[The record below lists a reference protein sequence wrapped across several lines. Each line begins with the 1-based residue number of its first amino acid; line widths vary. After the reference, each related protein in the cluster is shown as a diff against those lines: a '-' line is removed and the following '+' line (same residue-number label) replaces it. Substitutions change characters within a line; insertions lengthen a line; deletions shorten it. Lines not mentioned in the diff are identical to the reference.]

1 MWVGLTQS
9 VEDLKRQ
16 WLRSPEEKRTLPA
29 DGLQIWVATST
40 FHWVSSLPCWF
51 CTCQPPQSHE
61 PISRNLCLSV
71 SLSLC
76 LSLSLSLYIYI
87 YRCFWIVLE
96 KTLESPVD
104 SKEIKPVNPKG
115 NQPWILIGRIDA
127 EVKLQCFHHLMQTA
141 NSLKMTLVLGKIE
154 GKRRRGWQRM
164 RWLDSI
170 TNSMDLHLS
179 RFQEVVRDRET
190 WCAAV
195 HGSQRVRQDLVT
207 RQHIY
212 IRHRCRCW
220 YRYRY
225 RYLPLVLFF

>member
-1 MWVGLTQS
+1 MTEVPWGKANFAS
-9 VEDLKRQ
+9 RWPSDLSCNIN
-16 WLRSPEEKRTLPA
+16 LSLS
-29 DGLQIWVATST
+29 LQ
-40 FHWVSSLPCWF
+40 SSLLILYLSAPTITWANF
-51 CTCQPPQSHE
+51 SK
-61 PISRNLCLSV
+61 SLSLCLSV